1 VGWLKTPQ
9 KPLHGFAVGMM
20 EASSMVDS
28 RVRFEQLNA
37 GRLPHTTD

>member
-9 KPLHGFAVGMM
+9 KPLDGFDGMM